1 MSMQITLQDGTLW
14 VGITGGAYNNHGTH
28 LGSAQCAVPPWINRK
43 AVLALIEAAMIEAE
57 ENLKKQLET
66 SP

>member
-1 MSMQITLQDGTLW
+1 MSMKITLQDSTLW
-14 VGITGGAYNNHGTH
+14 VGIMDGPPHSHSSH
-28 LGSAQCAVPPWINRK
+28 LGSAQCAMPPWASRK